1 MATTEYTDDSIKTL
15 SSLDHIRKRP
25 GMYIGRMGN
34 GTHEDD
40 GIYVL
45 LKEVIDNSI
54 DEFIMGHGRK
64 VLVDVEGPTVRIRDF
79 GRGVPLG
86 KVVECVSQINTGA
99 KFNSE
104 VFQFS
109 VGLNGVG
116 TKAVNALSEE
126 FVITSH
132 REGKFTRATFR
143 NGVLDNEKKGST
155 EEPNGTL
162 VEFTPDSGLFPS
174 KYVFSENFIKRRL
187 WNYAYLNSGLSL
199 VLNGQRIYS
208 RNGLFDLLQEKVE
221 SDIIYPIIH
230 HRETMMEFAFCHMA
244 TFGETYYSFVNGQ
257 YTNDGGSHQ
266 SAFREGI
273 LKGVN
278 EFSRKNFQPD
288 DVRNGVVGA
297 ISIKLQEPIFESQTK
312 NKLGNSEIRSE
323 LVSKIKD
330 LVCRYLHQHADVAE
344 AVLSKVSE
352 NERVRKDIQ
361 AVKKASKEKSKKLS
375 LKIPKL
381 KDCKYHLNRNPEKG
395 SNSMIFLTEGDS
407 AAGSIVSCRDVNTQA
422 IFALRGKPLNCY
434 GKKRDLVVSNDE
446 FYNVMRAL
454 NIEDGIEGLRYNK
467 VIIATDADD
476 DGMHIRN
483 LLLTFFLYYFEPMIL
498 SGHLYILETPLYR
511 VRNKKETKYCY
522 DADERD
528 TALRRIKNNE
538 VTRFKGLGEI
548 SPKEFGQFIG
558 EDMRAIKVTI
568 DKLSEVPEI
577 LKFFMGSNT
586 PERKQYIL
594 DNLKTDVAV

>member
-1 MATTEYTDDSIKTL
+1 MATEYTDDSIKTL

-34 GTHEDD
+34 GAHEDD
-40 GIYVL
+40 GIYIL

-64 VLVDVEGPTVRIRDF
+64 VMVNVDERTVSIRDF

-86 KVVECVSQINTGA
+86 KVVDCVSQINTGA
-99 KFNSE
+99 KFNSD

-116 TKAVNALSEE
+116 TKAVNALSED

-132 REGKFTRATFR
+132 REGKFTKATFGG
-143 NGVLDNEKKGST
+143 GVLKSEKKGKT

-162 VEFTPDSGLFPS
+162 VEFRPDPELFPK
-174 KYVFSENFIKRRL
+174 KYKFNLNFIKRRL

-199 VLNGQRIYS
+199 VFNGQRIYS

-221 SDIIYPIIH
+221 SETVYPIIH
-230 HRETMMEFAFCHMA
+230 HRETMLEFAFCHMA

-257 YTNDGGSHQ
+257 YTNDGGTHQ

-278 EFSRKNFQPD
+278 EFSRKNYQPD

-330 LVCRYLHQHADVAE
+330 LVCRYLHQNAEVAE
-344 AVLSKVSE
+344 AMLAKISE
-352 NERVRKDIQ
+352 NAKVRKDIQ
-361 AVKKASKEKSKKLS
+361 AVKKASKEKAKKLS

-381 KDCKYHLNRNPEKG
+381 KDCKYHLNKNPQKG
-395 SNSMIFLTEGDS
+395 ADSMIFLTEGDS

-434 GKKRDLVVSNDE
+434 GKKRDLVISNDE
-446 FYNVMRAL
+446 FYCVMRAL
-454 NIEDGIEGLRYNK
+454 NIEDGMEGLRYNK

-483 LLLTFFLYYFEPMIL
+483 LLLTFFLYYFEQLIL
-498 SGHLYILETPLYR
+498 SEHLYILETPLFR
-511 VRNKKETKYCY
+511 VRNKKETAYCY
-522 DADERD
+522 DEEERD
-528 TALRRIKNNE
+528 AAMARIKHHE

-558 EDMRAIKVTI
+558 DDMRAIKVTI
-568 DKLSEVPEI
+568 GKLSEVPDI

-594 DNLKTDVAV
+594 DNLKDVAV